1 MTALEVI
8 SNSFIVEVTFG
19 LGCYAT
25 IGREAITKHD
35 GPFLNIIIC
44 KSIAFHLS
52 ALYLEHVYTP
62 IHHLLPYLS
71 SLLLRR
77 IRWSH
82 LQIPPPFPSHTLHTN
97 ISRKS
102 AVKKNRFASLTTCS
116 SIIPV
121 LFSHL
126 YVLCSLIQVQNPG
139 NPANPTQNKDQIR
152 PKTFSFGVSKQSQP
166 IQLLFQCILMTPL

>member
-52 ALYLEHVYTP
+52 ALYLEHVYTF
-62 IHHLLPYLS
+62 IHRLLPYLS
-71 SLLLRR
+71 SLLPAGPNYKFLHLLSVILYAQTSLENRPLKRIASHPRR
-77 IRWSH
+77 
-82 LQIPPPFPSHTLHTN
+82 L
-97 ISRKS
+97 
-102 AVKKNRFASLTTCS
+102 A
-116 SIIPV
+116 
-121 LFSHL
+121 
-126 YVLCSLIQVQNPG
+126 
-139 NPANPTQNKDQIR
+139 R
-152 PKTFSFGVSKQSQP
+152 P
-166 IQLLFQCILMTPL
+166 